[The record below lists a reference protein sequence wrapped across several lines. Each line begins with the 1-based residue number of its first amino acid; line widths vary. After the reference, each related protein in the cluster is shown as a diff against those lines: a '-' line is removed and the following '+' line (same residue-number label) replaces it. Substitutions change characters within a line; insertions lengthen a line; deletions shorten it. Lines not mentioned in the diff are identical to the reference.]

1 MVVVGVP
8 ALELGVL
15 AALQDVLLALEVRV
29 VIAHEGTALHTDG
42 VHPVHEAAVL
52 EVVTVAEDIQLSPG
66 ETFPL
71 VEHHLQQERRRGF
84 SVRDGQLDCKTISCT
99 VGWLI
104 VSGLTPVLG
113 GWFMLFT
120 C

>member
-15 AALQDVLLALEVRV
+15 AALQDVLLALEVGV
-29 VIAHEGTALHTDG
+29 VVAHEGAALHADG

-52 EVVTVAEDIQLSPG
+52 EVVTVAKDVQLSPG

-71 VEHHLQQERRRGF
+71 VEHHLERERWSGF
-84 SVRDGQLDCKTISCT
+84 SVRDGQWQDQT
-99 VGWLI
+99 VK
-104 VSGLTPVLG
+104 PVKSVVAG
-113 GWFMLFT
+113 VG
-120 C
+120 